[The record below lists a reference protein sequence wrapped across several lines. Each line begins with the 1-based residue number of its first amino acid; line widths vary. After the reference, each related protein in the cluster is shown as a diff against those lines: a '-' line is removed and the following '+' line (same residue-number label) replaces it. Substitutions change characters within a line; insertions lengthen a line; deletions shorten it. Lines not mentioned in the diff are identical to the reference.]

1 MSAPHAID
9 AYVSQKLSIKKR
21 FIKIEKKII
30 CPNVKWK
37 TYPETDLRLR
47 NILDSLE
54 TGLYP
59 WEILQEICF
68 AKPTSFLM
76 SILLI
81 NQSTIPPTCTEVNH
95 IAQTPAENQW
105 HWDKVKLSLIVT

>member
-54 TGLYP
+54 TDLYP
-59 WEILQEICF
+59 WRSYKKF
-68 AKPTSFLM
+68 VSPTDIFSHVY
-76 SILLI
+76 SA
-81 NQSTIPPTCTEVNH
+81 N
-95 IAQTPAENQW
+95 
-105 HWDKVKLSLIVT
+105 